1 MRSAEEFFLILAAS
15 VFVARLTWHLA
26 DWVARAL
33 GLIEGTTTTT
43 INVANNTRVVASADD
58 EGDEIVSERAEA

>member
-15 VFVARLTWHLA
+15 VFTARLTWHFA
-26 DWVARAL
+26 DWIARLL
-33 GLIEGTTTTT
+33 GLLEDPKHTTV
-43 INVANNTRVVASADD
+43 NVTHHTHVRGEDDD